1 MSDIYHLD
9 FETYSE
15 QPLGRQ
21 KSVGAYR
28 YASDPSTE
36 ILVMAIAKNDGP
48 VQVWNRASGRWN
60 ETCEL
65 LEEAIESDALIY
77 AHNAQ
82 FEHAVCRYLLTK
94 TFGIRPP
101 AAHQWRC
108 TAAMC
113 RLAAI
118 PSSLEKAGDFL
129 DIKMPKDKEGERL
142 IKKFSM
148 PRKATKND
156 PRTRIMPEDDPEDFA
171 KFIEYCRR
179 DVEAEREIHAK
190 LEKDF
195 PLDGWALDSFQ
206 ADMEMNDRGIPVNRA
221 ALERA
226 STLMD
231 EYLAKMVPKFREQV
245 ASPSASLCLPV
256 TTTRKQIK
264 WVNISEGFNPTQREL
279 FNEWLADERWTPPD
293 LTADTVEAKLADPG
307 DLTERGQ
314 AALHTYSLISSAAV
328 KKIPAMLK
336 MTCADGYVRGA
347 LLVFGAERTHRWT
360 GRGMQP
366 QNFARPRIGFTEL
379 AYDMLCQRCT
389 LDEIE
394 DVCGDFFD
402 VLVSV
407 IRHFIQP
414 HDGVCLQADYSS
426 IEARVAPWLVGEQK
440 KLDLFA
446 KGEPIYEIMAQRIFG
461 GKVENIT
468 QDQRFI
474 GKQAELGCTYNMG
487 APKFRG
493 TCEGYGFVPPKEMV
507 AEFKS
512 RRKGTMESQEAWV
525 DATYDDLA
533 ERAVAAWRKANPVI
547 VKSWTKLDKAAKWC
561 IQHPKKVKTV
571 GLMKLTFRKVGG
583 FDALLI
589 KLPSGHRLVYPKA
602 RLATRKGWG
611 DEIQFYG
618 VIPNSGG
625 QWGWCSTYGG
635 KILENCTQAAAGDV
649 MRHGM
654 QNAARAGYHAFMLV
668 HDEILTLKTSDDQTH
683 EELCDLLCDP
693 ALWMKGLPLAAEGG
707 TLPFYKK

>member
-1 MSDIYHLD
+1 MSDTYFLD
-9 FETYSE
+9 FETHSE
-15 QPLGRQ
+15 ADL
-21 KSVGAYR
+21 KKVGAYR

-36 ILVMAIAKNDGP
+36 ILVMAIARNDGP
-48 VQVWNRASGRWN
+48 VQVWDCAHGGA
-60 ETCEL
+60 
-65 LEEAIESDALIY
+65 EAIFTLHQAVESGALIY

-82 FEHAVCRYLLTK
+82 FEHAVCRYLLKK
-94 TFGIRPP
+94 TFNIEPP
-101 AAHQWRC
+101 TFNQWRC

-118 PSSLEKAGDFL
+118 PSSLKKAGDFL
-129 DIKMPKDKEGERL
+129 DIDMPKDKEGGRL
-142 IKKFSM
+142 IKKFSV

-171 KFIEYCRR
+171 KFVEYCRR
-179 DVEAEREIHAK
+179 DVPAAREIHGK
-190 LEKDF
+190 LETDF
-195 PLDGWALDSFQ
+195 PLDEWALDSFQ
-206 ADMEMNDRGIPVNRA
+206 ADMEMNDRGIPVNIN
-221 ALERA
+221 ALVYA
-226 STLMD
+226 DSLME
-231 EYLAKMVPKFREQV
+231 EYIAKMVPKFREQV
-245 ASPSASLCLPV
+245 ATTGKIITLPV
-256 TTTRKQIK
+256 TTTRKAPK
-264 WVNISEGFNPTQREL
+264 DVDISEGFNPSQREL
-279 FNEWLADERWTPPD
+279 FNGWLADEGFTGTD
-293 LTADTVEAKLADPG
+293 LTTDTVADWLRNG
-307 DLTERGQ
+307 WLRGFTKRGQ

-328 KKIPAMLK
+328 KKIPAMLA
-336 MTCADGYVRGA
+336 MACDDGYVRGA

-366 QNFARPRIGFTEL
+366 QNFARPRIRFTEL
-379 AYDMLCQRCT
+379 AYDMLCQRCS
-389 LDEIE
+389 LEEIE
-394 DVCGDFFD
+394 SVCGDFFD

-461 GKVENIT
+461 GKVEDIT
-468 QDQRFI
+468 TDQRFI

-493 TCEGYGFVPPKEMV
+493 TCEGYGFEPSGAMLDGF
-507 AEFKS
+507 AN
-512 RRKGTMESQEAWV
+512 V
-525 DATYDDLA
+525 DAAYDDLA
-533 ERAVAAWRKANPVI
+533 ERAVAAWRKANPTI
-547 VKSWTKLDKAAKWC
+547 VQSWTLLDKAAKWC

-668 HDEILTLKTSDDQTH
+668 HDEILTLKTADDQTH
-683 EELCDLLCDP
+683 GELCDLLCDP
-693 ALWMKGLPLAAEGG
+693 APWMDGLPLAAEGG